1 MEDSLQGYNSSTPV
15 DRARDQ
21 YSVAEAGLVAR
32 GKERKEGVHTLV
44 QKEGKHFSSQLLICF
59 NNDASEA
66 EAVTDIKKPRKVN
79 DQIH

>member
-15 DRARDQ
+15 GRARDQ

-44 QKEGKHFSSQLLICF
+44 QKEDKDFLHNS
-59 NNDASEA
+59 
-66 EAVTDIKKPRKVN
+66 
-79 DQIH
+79 

>member
-1 MEDSLQGYNSSTPV
+1 M
-15 DRARDQ
+15 DRARDPF
-21 YSVAEAGLVAR
+21 SVAEAGLVAR

-66 EAVTDIKKPRKVN
+66 EAVTDVKKPRKVN